1 MLAGFGHA
9 KVGPLD
15 PEAIRTFLRRWTT
28 ALFLNDVL
36 NDAAR
41 AKQQNEAS
49 LRGGSWY
56 SHGHNLRAAFHLQ
69 SRCAARFS
77 NFGFRC
83 AREVLSP

>member
-1 MLAGFGHA
+1 MLAGFGHT

-28 ALFLNDVL
+28 ALFLS
-36 NDAAR
+36 DAAR

-49 LRGGSWY
+49 LRGRSRY
-56 SHGHNLRAAFHLQ
+56 SHGDNLRAAFYLQ
-69 SRCAARFS
+69 SPCAARFS